1 MARMSFD
8 DCEII
13 EPNKYKLVLM
23 TINLSLLL
31 QKKSDPTPNIKSRKL
46 IVSAL
51 NLIAKNEF
59 ADHLNDDD
67 LYYQQ

>member
-8 DCEII
+8 DCELI

-23 TINLSLLL
+23 TIRISMAL
-31 QKKSDPTPNIKSRKL
+31 QKKNTVTANIKSRKP

-51 NLIAKNEF
+51 NLIAKNDF
-59 ADHLNDDD
+59 VDDDD
-67 LYYQQ
+67 LYYQ

>member
-1 MARMSFD
+1 MARMSFE
-8 DCEII
+8 DCEAI
-13 EPNKYKLVLM
+13 EPNRFKLVLM
-23 TINLSLLL
+23 TINLSLML
-31 QKKSDPTPNIKSRKL
+31 QKKSDPALSIKSRKL

-67 LYYQQ
+67 LYYYQ

>member
-8 DCEII
+8 DCEAI
-13 EPNKYKLVLM
+13 EPNKFKLVLM
-23 TINLSLLL
+23 TINLSLMM
-31 QKKSDPTPNIKSRKL
+31 QKKENPMPNIKSRKL

-59 ADHLNDDD
+59 ADHLNEDD
-67 LYYQQ
+67 LYYQ